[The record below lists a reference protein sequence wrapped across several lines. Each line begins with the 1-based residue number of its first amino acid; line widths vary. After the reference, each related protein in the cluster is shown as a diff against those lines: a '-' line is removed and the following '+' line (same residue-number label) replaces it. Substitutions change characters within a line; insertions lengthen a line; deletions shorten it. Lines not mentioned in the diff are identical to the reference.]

1 MMDVLLVCK
10 PSGRNAMSIFM
21 ALGAFIALSVMWAYE
36 GIEDPEC
43 WWMLLITVPVTIF
56 FFFLFRFQFV
66 GEEQLGIDGKDFVI
80 HIVNKYP
87 FQKDLR
93 IPLAD
98 IAEIRY
104 NSKSKMKEITEA
116 MAELGGRAI
125 DEDAI
130 VLVTIYGKKYRF
142 GKDLTEKQV
151 ERFRERFYEYVMS
164 MGMDVNLNDL
174 YK

>member
-1 MMDVLLVCK
+1 M
-10 PSGRNAMSIFM
+10 AIFLIL
-21 ALGAFIALSVMWAYE
+21 ASFVALSVIWVYE
-36 GIEDPEC
+36 GIEDPVC
-43 WWMLLITVPVTIF
+43 LWMLLLSVPMTVL

-80 HIVNKYP
+80 RVVNKFP
-87 FQKDLR
+87 FQRDLR

-116 MAELGGRAI
+116 MAELRGRAI
-125 DEDAI
+125 DENGI
-130 VLVTIYGKKYRF
+130 VLVTIYGKRYRF

-151 ERFRERFYEYVMS
+151 ERFRERLYEYVMS
-164 MGMDVNLNDL
+164 KDMDVNLNEL

>member
-1 MMDVLLVCK
+1 MKVLLVCK
-10 PSGRNAMSIFM
+10 PSGKNAMSFFLVF
-21 ALGAFIALSVMWAYE
+21 AAFTAMSIIWVYQ
-36 GIEDPEC
+36 GFEDHGL
-43 WWMLLITVPVTIF
+43 WWYLLLTVPVSVF

-66 GEEQLGIDGKDFVI
+66 GEEQLGIDGKDLVI
-80 HIVNKYP
+80 HVVKKIP

-116 MAELGGRAI
+116 MAELRGRAI

-151 ERFRERFYEYVMS
+151 ERFCERLYEYMMS
-164 MGMDVNLNDL
+164 MDMDLNFSDL
-174 YK
+174 KK

>member
-1 MMDVLLVCK
+1 MDVLLVCK
-10 PSGRNAMSIFM
+10 PSGRNAMAIFLIL
-21 ALGAFIALSVMWAYE
+21 ASFVALSVIWAYE
-36 GIEDPEC
+36 GIEDPVC
-43 WWMLLITVPVTIF
+43 LWMLLLSVPMTVL

-80 HIVNKYP
+80 HVVKKFP

-104 NSKSKMKEITEA
+104 NSKSKMREITEA
-116 MAELGGRAI
+116 MAELRGRAI
-125 DEDAI
+125 DENGI
-130 VLVTIYGKKYRF
+130 VLVTIYGKRYRF

-164 MGMDVNLNDL
+164 KDMDVNLNEL

>member
-1 MMDVLLVCK
+1 MDVLLVCK
-10 PSGRNAMSIFM
+10 PSGKNAMSFFVAM
-21 ALGAFIALSVMWAYE
+21 GAFLALSVMWVYE

-43 WWMLLITVPVTIF
+43 CWMLLITVPVTVL

-80 HIVNKYP
+80 RVVKKFP

-104 NSKSKMKEITEA
+104 NSKSKMREITEA
-116 MAELGGRAI
+116 MAELRGRAI
-125 DEDAI
+125 DENGI
-130 VLVTIYGKKYRF
+130 VLVTRF
-142 GKDLTEKQV
+142 TQV
-151 ERFRERFYEYVMS
+151 
-164 MGMDVNLNDL
+164 GQLGTL
-174 YK
+174 YTGTGFNGTAQLRQGDDWHIQVFCQSLE

>member
-1 MMDVLLVCK
+1 MDVLLVCR
-10 PSGRNAMSIFM
+10 PSGKNAMSIFM
-21 ALGAFIALSVMWAYE
+21 ALGAFTALSVVWAYE

-43 WWMLLITVPVTIF
+43 WWMLLITVPVTVF

-80 HIVNKYP
+80 HVVNKFP

-104 NSKSKMKEITEA
+104 NSKSKLKEITEA
-116 MAELGGRAI
+116 MAELRGDAI

-142 GKDLTEKQV
+142 GKDLTKKQV
-151 ERFRERFYEYVMS
+151 ERFRERLYEYIMS
-164 MGMDVNLNDL
+164 MNIDLNFSDL
-174 YK
+174 NK

>member
-1 MMDVLLVCK
+1 M
-10 PSGRNAMSIFM
+10 PYFI
-21 ALGAFIALSVMWAYE
+21 AFVAFTALSVVWGYE
-36 GIEDPEC
+36 GFEDHGL
-43 WWMLLITVPVTIF
+43 WLYLLLTVPVSVF

-80 HIVNKYP
+80 RVVKKFP
-87 FQKDLR
+87 FQRDLR

-104 NSKSKMKEITEA
+104 NGKSMMKEITEA

-125 DEDAI
+125 DENGI
-130 VLVTIYGKKYRF
+130 VLVTIYGKRYRF

-151 ERFRERFYEYVMS
+151 ERFRERLYEYVMS
-164 MGMDVNLNDL
+164 KEMDVNLNEL

>member
-1 MMDVLLVCK
+1 MDVLLVCK
-10 PSGRNAMSIFM
+10 PSGRNVMSFFLTF
-21 ALGAFIALSVMWAYE
+21 AAFTALSVIWVYQ
-36 GIEDPEC
+36 GFEDHGL
-43 WWMLLITVPVTIF
+43 WWYLLLTVPVSVF

-66 GEEQLGIDGKDFVI
+66 GEEQIGIDGKDFVI
-80 HIVNKYP
+80 RVIKKFP

-116 MAELGGRAI
+116 LAELRGRTI
-125 DEDAI
+125 DEDGI
-130 VLVTIYGKKYRF
+130 VLVTIYGKRYRF

-164 MGMDVNLNDL
+164 KEMDVNLNEL

>member
-116 MAELGGRAI
+116 MAELRGRAI
-125 DEDAI
+125 DENGI
-130 VLVTIYGKKYRF
+130 VLVTIYGKRYRF

-151 ERFRERFYEYVMS
+151 ERFCEQLYECVMS
-164 MGMDVNLNDL
+164 KGIDLNFSDLND
-174 YK
+174 

>member
-1 MMDVLLVCK
+1 MDVLLVCK

-21 ALGAFIALSVMWAYE
+21 ALGTFAAMSIIWAYQ
-36 GIEDPEC
+36 GFEDHGL
-43 WWMLLITVPVTIF
+43 WWYLLLTVPMTVF

-80 HIVNKYP
+80 RVVKKFP

-98 IAEIRY
+98 VAEIRY
-104 NSKSKMKEITEA
+104 NSKSKVKEIMEA

-130 VLVTIYGKKYRF
+130 VLVTIYGKRYRF

-151 ERFRERFYEYVMS
+151 ERFRERLYEYVMS
-164 MGMDVNLNDL
+164 KGMDVNLNDL
-174 YK
+174 CK

>member
-1 MMDVLLVCK
+1 MDVLLVCK
-10 PSGRNAMSIFM
+10 PSGRNAMAIFLIL
-21 ALGAFIALSVMWAYE
+21 ALFAALSVIWAYE
-36 GIEDPEC
+36 GIEDPVC
-43 WWMLLITVPVTIF
+43 LWMLLLSVPMTVL

-80 HIVNKYP
+80 RVIKKFP
-87 FQKDLR
+87 FQRDLC

-104 NSKSKMKEITEA
+104 NSKNKMKEITEA
-116 MAELGGRAI
+116 LSELRGGAI
-125 DEDAI
+125 DEDGI
-130 VLVTIYGKKYRF
+130 VLVTIYGKRYRF

-151 ERFRERFYEYVMS
+151 ERFRERLYEYMMS
-164 MGMDVNLNDL
+164 MKMDVNLNEL